1 MIWQPWDMLLVGLL
15 LSEFEEKHL
24 LAIHTAPTWD
34 KLLLGQGVYQ
44 MG

>member
-1 MIWQPWDMLLVGLL
+1 MIWAALGHALSWAL